1 MQTHDVHSG
10 SADRFGY
17 SWQNFDSLSEEQGE
31 QFRRWTVHIDPTEGW
46 RGKRFLDVGCG
57 RGRNSFW
64 AMTYGAVAGTAIDI
78 DERSLESARRNLNDY
93 PTVEVRYESIYEI
106 SEGSVYDIAF
116 SIGVIHH
123 LEDPDLAVARMRAAV
138 KPGGQVLIWVYG
150 YENMELYVRLLD
162 PARKLLFSRLPIGF
176 VRLLAHIPAAALWLL
191 LRSRIL
197 RLEYFRLL
205 EGLPYRHIHHIV
217 FDQMLPRIANYW
229 RRDEVETLMRRAGLE
244 DVRCSWVNEMSWS
257 AIGTKPAEV
266 SD

>member
-1 MQTHDVHSG
+1 MQTHDVRSG

-17 SWQNFDSLSEEQGE
+17 SWQNFDSLSKEQEE
-31 QFRRWTVHIDPTEGW
+31 QFRRWTVHIDPAEGW

-57 RGRNSFW
+57 MGRNSFW
-64 AMTYGAVAGTAIDI
+64 AMTYGAIGGTAIDI
-78 DERSLESARRNLNDY
+78 DERSLESARRNLGDH
-93 PTVEVRYESIYEI
+93 PTVEVRYESIYEFR
-106 SEGSVYDIAF
+106 ERSVYDIAF

-150 YENMELYVRLLD
+150 YENMELYVRLLA

-176 VRLLAHIPAAALWLL
+176 VRLLAHIPTAALWSL

-205 EGLPYRHIHHIV
+205 ERLPYRHIHHIV

-229 RRDEVETLMRRAGLE
+229 RGDEVETLMQRAGLE
-244 DVRCSWVNEMSWS
+244 DVRCCWVNEMSWS